1 MLGTLCPVH
10 FRKKKNMSIVAWLIL
25 GIVSGVVAN
34 QLSGARGVGLVS
46 DALVGIAGAAVAGF
60 VYNTLAGREL
70 GTSLVSL
77 CVSLLGA
84 GVSLTISRAIAG
96 PVRAPDPGRTQRTKR
111 VRR

>member
-1 MLGTLCPVH
+1 
-10 FRKKKNMSIVAWLIL
+10 MSIIAWVIL
-25 GIVSGVVAN
+25 GVVSGVVAN

-60 VYNTLAGREL
+60 AYNVLAGREL
-70 GTSLVSL
+70 GFSLLSL

-84 GVSLTISRAIAG
+84 GVFLTISRAIAG
-96 PVRAPDPGRTQRTKR
+96 PNRAFDPGRTQRTKR